1 MYLGVLRSS
10 MASIKLV
17 AIAKDE
23 AAYLPEWIYH
33 HLSIGIQEIDVYLNG
48 ITDNSYRLMRL
59 INAKHKNVKFYN
71 ADHLVG
77 ISIRSKRSFQQVVY
91 RFAWSTEKY
100 RKNVSHLAFL
110 DIDEYLISSSFGS
123 KINTMFNSAGK
134 FDILSN
140 VWYTDLPSEIEP
152 FARFFCES
160 QMVQKMSIIKSI
172 GRLKSNVGHPMVH
185 NFKGVQRKPDKINA
199 RMSDGCPIKYSGL
212 GKRLSQ
218 EDADRS
224 IDSIEPWFV
233 FHRVYRSHDEYCAS
247 LMRGRKHRS
256 NDAPIKDNRNGY
268 IAMEDNK
275 RVIGSP
281 MQYSINPKI
290 CRDYQKGFNCFI
302 SDCDLAG
309 EIEKGRNFVRNKYK
323 ELEKLLTDNP
333 ELLNQYNNVFRGT
346 VFSNHLS

>member
-1 MYLGVLRSS
+1 

-23 AAYLPEWIYH
+23 AAYLAEWIYH

-48 ITDNSYRLMRL
+48 ITDNSYALMRL

-71 ADHLVG
+71 ADHLVA

-91 RFAWSTEKY
+91 RFAWNTEKY

-110 DIDEYLISSSFGS
+110 DIDEYLISSSFGEN
-123 KINTMFNSAGK
+123 INTMFDSAGK

-140 VWYTDLPSEIEP
+140 VWYSDLPSEIEP
-152 FARFFCES
+152 FTRLFCES

-172 GRLKSNVGHPMVH
+172 GRLKSNIGFPMVH
-185 NFKGVQRKPDKINA
+185 NFKRVQRKPDKIKSILSSGTA
-199 RMSDGCPIKYSGL
+199 VKYSGL

-224 IDSIEPWFV
+224 VNSIEPWFV
-233 FHRVYRSHDEYCAS
+233 FHRIYRSHDEYCAS

-268 IAMEDNK
+268 IPMEENS
-275 RVIGSP
+275 RLIGPP
-281 MQYSINPKI
+281 MQYSINSKI
-290 CRDYQKGFNCFI
+290 CRNYHKGFKRFI
-302 SDCDLAG
+302 EDCNLAE
-309 EIEKGRNFVRNKYK
+309 EIKSGQKFVKKRYK
-323 ELEKLLTDNP
+323 ELEQLVNDNP
-333 ELLNQYNNVFRGT
+333 DLLKQYSTVFRGT
-346 VFSNHLS
+346 VFESNEY